1 MVSMGAGVG
10 NVVIL
15 RTSAPL
21 DTEVKRFERSQ
32 SLSDDVI
39 QKRIGAVLLC
49 LDLLF
54 LQLLLLLML
63 LAPMPEDVEKVYICL
78 VLEPKQFEVVQLDVT
93 RIADNQGS
101 VLVAANMSQA
111 VRREKRGQKL
121 KTKKKDLRRKS

>member
-1 MVSMGAGVG
+1 MGAGVG

-15 RTSAPL
+15 RASAPL

>member
-1 MVSMGAGVG
+1 
-10 NVVIL
+10 
-15 RTSAPL
+15 
-21 DTEVKRFERSQ
+21 
-32 SLSDDVI
+32 
-39 QKRIGAVLLC
+39 
-49 LDLLF
+49 
-54 LQLLLLLML
+54 ML

>member
-1 MVSMGAGVG
+1 MVRMGAGVG

-49 LDLLF
+49 LDHLF
-54 LQLLLLLML
+54 LQLLLLLLML

-121 KTKKKDLRRKS
+121 KTKKKRS

>member
-1 MVSMGAGVG
+1 MGAGVG

-21 DTEVKRFERSQ
+21 DTKVKRFERSQ

-49 LDLLF
+49 LDHLF

>member
-1 MVSMGAGVG
+1 MVRMGAGVR

-21 DTEVKRFERSQ
+21 DTEVKRLERSQ

-39 QKRIGAVLLC
+39 QKWIRAVLLC
-49 LDLLF
+49 LDHLF

-63 LAPMPEDVEKVYICL
+63 LAPMPEDVEKVDICL

-121 KTKKKDLRRKS
+121 KTKKKI